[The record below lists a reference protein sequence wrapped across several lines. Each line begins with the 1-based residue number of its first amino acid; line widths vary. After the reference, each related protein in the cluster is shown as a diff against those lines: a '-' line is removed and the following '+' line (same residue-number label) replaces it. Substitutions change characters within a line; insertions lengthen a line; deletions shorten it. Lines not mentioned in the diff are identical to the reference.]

1 MRAVRQARDVAMS
14 LVGPNKKLLE
24 KQELLKAA
32 KKAWKKVSKSVL

>member
-1 MRAVRQARDVAMS
+1 MS